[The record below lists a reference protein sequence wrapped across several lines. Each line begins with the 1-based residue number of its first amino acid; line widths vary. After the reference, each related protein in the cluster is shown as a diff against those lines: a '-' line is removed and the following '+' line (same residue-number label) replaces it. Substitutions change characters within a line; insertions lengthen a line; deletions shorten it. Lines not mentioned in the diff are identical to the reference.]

1 MQILVVDDDA
11 ETLEVVGRALERDGH
26 APTLVLT
33 ADEAWLALGSSR
45 FDVIVLDVMLADS
58 SGLTL
63 CAELRRGGSET
74 PVLFLSARGAVNA
87 RVEGLDVGGDD
98 YLAKPFAIRE
108 LLARVRAL
116 GRRVPVLRPTVL
128 RAGTLALDFTTR
140 RASAQGAELP
150 VTAREWDLL
159 RVLADAQGRVVSFD
173 DVLDRV
179 WGESSDRAR
188 ASLEVIMSRLR
199 KKLDTGA
206 GRPVLRTARGLGYA
220 LEVDA

>member
-1 MQILVVDDDA
+1 MRILVVDDDA

-26 APTLVLT
+26 TSSLVLT
-33 ADEAWLALGSSR
+33 ADDAWSALAGAS
-45 FDVIVLDVMLADS
+45 FDVVVLDVMLAES
-58 SGLTL
+58 SGLEL
-63 CAELRRGGSET
+63 CARLRKSGSET
-74 PVLFLSARGAVNA
+74 PVLFLSARGTVNA

-116 GRRVPVLRPTVL
+116 GRRVPALRPTIL
-128 RAGTLALDFTTR
+128 RSGALALDFTAR
-140 RASAQGAELP
+140 RASVNGNELP
-150 VTAREWDLL
+150 ITAREWDLL
-159 RVLADAQGRVVSFD
+159 RVLADAQGRVVAFE

-188 ASLEVIMSRLR
+188 ASLDVIVSRLR

-206 GRPVLRTARGLGYA
+206 GRAVLRTVRGLGYA
-220 LEVDA
+220 LEADS